1 MNAADR
7 RFYLVLLCPTLLILL
22 LFIAG
27 PVGQSFFLSFHRMI
41 IGLPHLGTS
50 FVGLENYQDLFHDPV
65 ARHSL
70 WITLIFVGTTTFF
83 ELLIGLLLALLMHRR
98 FPGRG
103 ALRACILIPWAIPT
117 VVSAQMWRFLF
128 NDAYGMVNY
137 VVFGSDATRYIPW
150 LAIPSTALLSLIVA
164 DVWKT
169 ASFAALLI
177 LAGLQVIPDEL
188 HQSAKVDGAGAWRRF
203 RHITWPL
210 IRPALLVALLF
221 RTIDAFRVFDLA
233 FVMTQGGPA
242 DATNVL
248 QLYGYKKM
256 FVEGWMGY
264 GSAISVCVFIMALC
278 LAVLYVRLVGRRLLE
293 AGAR

>member
-1 MNAADR
+1 VTQRDQRLYLA
-7 RFYLVLLCPTLLILL
+7 FLSPVILVLV

-27 PVGQSFFLSFHRMI
+27 PIIRSFFLSLHRII
-41 IGLPHLGTS
+41 IGLPQVGNP
-50 FVGLENYQDLFHDPV
+50 FVGLENYQELLRDSV

-70 WITLIFVGTTTFF
+70 WITVIFVAVTTFF
-83 ELLIGLLLALLMHRR
+83 ELLIGLFMALLINHS

-103 ALRACILIPWAIPT
+103 LLRACVLIPWAIPT

-128 NDAYGMVNY
+128 NDAYGMINY
-137 VVFGSDATRYIPW
+137 ALFGAETARYIPW
-150 LAIPSTALLSLIVA
+150 LAIPGTALSAIIVA
-164 DVWKT
+164 DIWKT
-169 ASFAALLI
+169 SSFAALLI

-188 HQSAKVDGAGAWRRF
+188 YQAAKVDGANLWRRF
-203 RHITWPL
+203 WHITWPL
-210 IRPALLVALLF
+210 IRPALLISLLF

-264 GSAISVCVFIMALC
+264 GSAISVCIFVI
-278 LAVLYVRLVGRRLLE
+278 VLILSLIYVRSVGRRLLE
-293 AGAR
+293 VSV

>member
-1 MNAADR
+1 MTPRDQKLYLLLLAPVI
-7 RFYLVLLCPTLLILL
+7 LVLI
-22 LFIAG
+22 LFIAA
-27 PVGQSFFLSFHRMI
+27 PICQSVFLSLYRNI
-41 IGLPHLGTS
+41 IALPQLKS
-50 FVGLENYQDLFHDPV
+50 PFVGLENYQELLRDPV
-65 ARHSL
+65 ARHSF
-70 WITLIFVGTTTFF
+70 WITAVFVGTTTFF
-83 ELLIGLLLALLMHRR
+83 ELLIGLLIALLINHR

-103 ALRACILIPWAIPT
+103 MLRACVLIPWAIPT

-128 NDAYGMVNY
+128 NDAYGMINY
-137 VVFGSDATRYIPW
+137 AAFGTQTSNYIPW
-150 LAIPSTALLSLIVA
+150 LALPGTALSAIIIA
-164 DVWKT
+164 DIWKT
-169 ASFAALLI
+169 SSFAALLI
-177 LAGLQVIPDEL
+177 LAGLQLIPEEL
-188 HQSAKVDGAGAWRRF
+188 YQAAKVDGATAWRRF

-264 GSAISVCVFIMALC
+264 GSAISVSVFMIVLL
-278 LAVLYVRLVGRRLLE
+278 LAIIYLRTIGGRLMESR
-293 AGAR
+293 A

>member
-1 MNAADR
+1 MIRKDQT
-7 RFYLVLLCPTLLILL
+7 FHFFLLAPLLIILF
-22 LFIAG
+22 LFIG
-27 PVGQSFFLSFHRMI
+27 LPICQSFFLSFHRDI
-41 IGLPHLGTS
+41 VGLPNLGNA
-50 FVGLENYQDLFHDPV
+50 FVGWVNYSNLLHDPV

-70 WITLIFVGTTTFF
+70 LITGVFVGITTFF
-83 ELLIGLLLALLMHRR
+83 ELLLGLFFALLMHHR

-103 ALRACILIPWAIPT
+103 ALRACVLIPWAIPT

-137 VVFGSDATRYIPW
+137 ALFGADTTKYIPW
-150 LAIPSTALLSLIVA
+150 LSLPATALLSIITA
-164 DVWKT
+164 DIWKT
-169 ASFAALLI
+169 SSFAALLI
-177 LAGLQVIPDEL
+177 LAGLQVIPEDL
-188 HQSAKVDGAGAWRRF
+188 YQAARVDGASRWSRFWR
-203 RHITWPL
+203 ITWPL
-210 IRPALLVALLF
+210 IRPAMLVALLF

-264 GSAISVCVFIMALC
+264 GSAISVCIFIIVLF
-278 LAVLYVRLVGRRLLE
+278 LAVVYVQMVGRRLLE
-293 AGAR
+293 ARV

>member
-1 MNAADR
+1 MTPRDQR
-7 RFYLVLLCPTLLILL
+7 LYLVLLAPVILVLL
-22 LFIAG
+22 LFIAA
-27 PVGQSFFLSFHRMI
+27 PICQSVFLSFHRDI
-41 IGLPHLGTS
+41 IALPQLKNP
-50 FVGLENYQDLFHDPV
+50 FVGLDNFVELLRDPV
-65 ARHSL
+65 ARHSFR
-70 WITLIFVGTTTFF
+70 ITAIFVATTTFF
-83 ELLIGLLLALLMHRR
+83 ELLIGLLIALLINHR

-103 ALRACILIPWAIPT
+103 MLRACVLIPWAIPT

-128 NDAYGMVNY
+128 NDVYGMINY
-137 VVFGSDATRYIPW
+137 VIFGAESTSYIPW
-150 LAIPSTALLSLIVA
+150 LALPGSALCAIIIA
-164 DVWKT
+164 DIWKT
-169 ASFAALLI
+169 SSFAALLI
-177 LAGLQVIPDEL
+177 LAGLQLIPDEL
-188 HQSAKVDGAGAWRRF
+188 YRAAKVDGAGAWRRF

-264 GSAISVCVFIMALC
+264 GSAISVSVFLIVLL
-278 LAVLYVRLVGRRLLE
+278 LAIIYLRTVGRRLLE
-293 AGAR
+293 ARA

>member
-1 MNAADR
+1 MTRKDTF
-7 RFYLVLLCPTLLILL
+7 FYLCLIAPVLLVLL
-22 LFIAG
+22 LFIAAPIG
-27 PVGQSFFLSFHRMI
+27 ESFFLSLHRLI
-41 IGLPHLGTS
+41 LSLPQLGS
-50 FVGLENYQDLFHDPV
+50 PFLGWDNYQELLYDPV

-70 WITLIFVGTTTFF
+70 RITLIFVGATTFF
-83 ELLIGLLLALLMHRR
+83 ELLIGLLLALLMHHS

-103 ALRACILIPWAIPT
+103 MLRACVLIPWAVPT
-117 VVSAQMWRFLF
+117 VVSAQMWRFLL
-128 NDAYGMVNY
+128 NDAYGVVNY
-137 VVFGSDATRYIPW
+137 ALFGPEITAYIPW
-150 LAIPSTALLSLIVA
+150 LALPSTALLSLIAA

-169 ASFAALLI
+169 SSFAALLI
-177 LAGLQVIPDEL
+177 LAGLQVIPEEL
-188 HQSAKVDGAGAWRRF
+188 YQAARVDGAGVWQRFWR
-203 RHITWPL
+203 ITWPL

-264 GSAISVCVFIMALC
+264 GSAISIFIFGMVLF
-278 LAVLYVRLVGRRLLE
+278 LAVLYVRMAGRRLLE
-293 AGAR
+293 GRGS

>member
-1 MNAADR
+1 VIRADR
-7 RFYLVLLCPTLLILL
+7 KFLLALLAPAVLVLLV
-22 LFIAG
+22 FIAA
-27 PVGQSFFLSFHRMI
+27 PITQSILLSFHRI
-41 IGLPHLGTS
+41 IVGLPQLQNPFIGI
-50 FVGLENYQDLFHDPV
+50 ENYQELLHDSV
-65 ARHSL
+65 ARHSF
-70 WITLIFVGTTTFF
+70 WVTIVFVTITTFS
-83 ELLIGLLLALLMHRR
+83 ELFTGLLLALLINHR

-103 ALRACILIPWAIPT
+103 SLRACVLVPWAIPT

-128 NDAYGMVNY
+128 NDSYGLINY
-137 VVFGSDATRYIPW
+137 MLFGNEVSQYVAW
-150 LAIPSTALLSLIVA
+150 LAKPGTALFAIILA

-169 ASFAALLI
+169 TSFAALLI
-177 LAGLQVIPDEL
+177 LAGLQIIPEEL
-188 HQSAKVDGAGAWRRF
+188 YQAARVDGAGVWRRF

-210 IRPALLVALLF
+210 IRPSLLVALLF

-264 GSAISVCVFIMALC
+264 GSAISVGVFVIVLI
-278 LAVLYVRLVGRRLLE
+278 LAVIYVRMVGRHLLE
-293 AGAR
+293 ASL

>member
-1 MNAADR
+1 MNQTDQK
-7 RFYLVLLCPTLLILL
+7 FYLMLLFPTLLMLL

-41 IGLPHLGTS
+41 IGLPQLGTS
-50 FVGLENYQDLFHDPV
+50 FLGLENYRELLHDPV

-70 WITLIFVGTTTFF
+70 WITIVFVGTTTFF

-103 ALRACILIPWAIPT
+103 ALRACVLIPWAIPT
-117 VVSAQMWRFLF
+117 VVSAQMWRFLL

-137 VVFGSDATRYIPW
+137 TIFGSEATRYIPW
-150 LAIPSTALLSLIVA
+150 LALPSTALLSLIVA
-164 DVWKT
+164 DIWKT

-177 LAGLQVIPDEL
+177 LAGLQVIPEEL
-188 HQSAKVDGAGAWRRF
+188 HQAARVDGAGAWRRF
-203 RHITWPL
+203 RHITWPM

-242 DATNVL
+242 DATNVF
-248 QLYGYKKM
+248 QLYGYKKI

-264 GSAISVCVFIMALC
+264 GSAISVSIFIMVLC
-278 LAVLYVRLVGRRLLE
+278 LAVLYVRMVGRRLLE
-293 AGAR
+293 AGPR